1 MPMDSSMFTPQ
12 ALEAWYRLMAE
23 AMRGTAE
30 AQEALKKFAE
40 MSATPEGMNRW
51 MAQFMPGATPPT
63 GFQPEQF
70 EEQLETWWRMTGV
83 VPRSRYLELL
93 ERCDTLE
100 RNLKKAEETIAG
112 LREKLG
118 AQGRQ
123 EEDAQ
128 QAFGLWGGMMEESL
142 KMQSEWMKAWR
153 DAGSVTGAGT
163 EAPPPAEDDGEPTDS
178 L

>member
-1 MPMDSSMFTPQ
+1 MDGNMFTPQ

-70 EEQLETWWRMTGV
+70 EEQLESWWRMMGA

-93 ERCDTLE
+93 ERCDSLE
-100 RNLKKAEETIAG
+100 RKLKKAEETIAG

-123 EEDAQ
+123 QEDAQ
-128 QAFGLWGGMMEESL
+128 QAFGLWGAMVEESL
-142 KMQSEWMKAWR
+142 KAQAEWMKAWR
-153 DAGSVTGAGT
+153 DAATEPDASPPTEDAGDQ
-163 EAPPPAEDDGEPTDS
+163 PDNP
-178 L
+178 

>member
-30 AQEALKKFAE
+30 AQDALQKFAE
-40 MSATPEGMNRW
+40 MSATAEGLNRW

-70 EEQLETWWRMTGV
+70 EEQLETWWRMMGV

-100 RNLKKAEETIAG
+100 RNLKKADETIAG

-118 AQGRQ
+118 AQGRRQ
-123 EEDAQ
+123 EDAQ
-128 QAFGLWGGMMEESL
+128 QAFGLWGAMVEESL
-142 KMQSEWMKAWR
+142 KAQAEWMKAWS
-153 DAGSVTGAGT
+153 DAAT
-163 EAPPPAEDDGEPTDS
+163 EPDASPPTEDDGEQPGNP
-178 L
+178 